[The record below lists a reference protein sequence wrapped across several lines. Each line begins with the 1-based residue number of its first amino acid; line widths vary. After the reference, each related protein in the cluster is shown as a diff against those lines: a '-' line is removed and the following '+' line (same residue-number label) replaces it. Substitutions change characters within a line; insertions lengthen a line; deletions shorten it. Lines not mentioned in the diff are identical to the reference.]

1 MADTNY
7 LDKRQFS
14 PASMGITVAVN
25 GGILAMLLTLAGG
38 VVSVLPDDG
47 TIIFQPTPPPP
58 PITEVIPKP
67 NTDKPVET
75 LKPVK
80 QYTVPPTQNPPPAG
94 NNDLTAGTGLTP
106 TLPPPTGGTGIEIP
120 AGPLI
125 QPHVPVF
132 IKPIIDPRHKA
143 SFQPDYP
150 GTMIRAGL
158 EGVAVVRVLIG
169 TDGRVKEVEAVRADE
184 EDFLKVTRAH
194 ALRKWRFK
202 PATQDGIPIESWKEM
217 TVRFEFPD

>member
-1 MADTNY
+1 MAEANY
-7 LDKRQFS
+7 LDQRQFS

-25 GGILAMLLTLAGG
+25 GGIFALLLTLATG
-38 VVSVLPDDG
+38 VVSKLPDDG
-47 TIIFQPTPPPP
+47 TIIFTPSTPPPP
-58 PITEVIPKP
+58 MTEVIPKKK
-67 NTDKPVET
+67 TSDPVET
-75 LKPVK
+75 LMPVK
-80 QYTVPPTQNPPPAG
+80 QYTAPPTQNPPPVG
-94 NNDLTAGTGLTP
+94 NNEMTAGTGLTP
-106 TLPPPTGGTGIEIP
+106 TVLPPVGGTSIEIP
-120 AGPLI
+120 AGPVI

-132 IKPIIDPRHKA
+132 IRPVVDPRHKA

-169 TDGRVKEVEAVRADE
+169 TDGRVKAVEAVRADE

-217 TVRFEFPD
+217 TVRFEMPN